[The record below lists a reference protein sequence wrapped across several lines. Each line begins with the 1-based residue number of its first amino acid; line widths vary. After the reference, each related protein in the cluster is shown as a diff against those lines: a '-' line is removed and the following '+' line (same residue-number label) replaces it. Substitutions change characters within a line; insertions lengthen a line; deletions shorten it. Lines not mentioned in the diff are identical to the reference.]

1 MGKKKQESEI
11 PFEMVDSGTIPS
23 TENKNGLYEEI
34 PTSFDQLIKRE
45 LTKFDVVV
53 PAVAELS
60 KEFLPLKI
68 TSIDDTEGYAE
79 VSKALRFIVSKR
91 TAVEDKRKELKADSL
106 SYGRAV
112 DARAKEIT
120 EMLSPIETHL
130 KSEKDRI
137 DAEKE
142 EIKKREEEA
151 KLAVINERSNTLIRL
166 GGTLLMTEYVWK
178 SRINNTEISTPRIN
192 LELFTDEEFQEF
204 VGLIVKEKEVEDAQI
219 KAEEERKLAEQAKL
233 AEEQQKLQEE
243 RAKFQAEQDKIKKE
257 MDDFKRERATLR
269 NSLLLELDLGTM
281 SFNPNW
287 VFIPKTSLQNFVNI
301 VDYDA
306 VLNYSNAEWENK
318 YAEIKV
324 MVAKLKA
331 DDEAELA
338 RREESQKA
346 EALRVLKQK
355 AENEDAAEKERIAGL
370 SDKEKYDDYIDRLKE
385 QPVPEMST
393 KKWTTYI
400 LSVTKSLNT
409 FKNMG

>member
-1 MGKKKQESEI
+1 MAKKKSVDEEALDEMLQNAPTLLPNEI
-11 PFEMVDSGTIPS
+11 A
-23 TENKNGLYEEI
+23 
-34 PTSFDQLIKRE
+34 TSFDQLIKRE

-68 TSIDDTEGYAE
+68 ASIDDVEGYSE

-106 SYGRAV
+106 AYGRAV

-120 EMLSPIETHL
+120 EMLSPIEMHL

-137 DAEKE
+137 DEEKE
-142 EIKKREEEA
+142 AIKKREEEA
-151 KLAVINERSNTLIRL
+151 KLAIINDRANKLIRL
-166 GGTLLMTEYVWK
+166 GGALLMTEYVWK

-192 LELFTDEEFQEF
+192 LELFSDEEFEEF
-204 VGLIVKEKEVEDAQI
+204 VGLIVKEKELEDAQI

-243 RAKFQAEQDKIKKE
+243 RAKLQAEQDNIKKE
-257 MDDFKRERATLR
+257 MDDFKQQRATLR
-269 NSLLLELDLGTM
+269 NNFLVQLGLGTM
-281 SFNPNW
+281 SFNTNW
-287 VFIPKTSLQNFVNI
+287 VYIPKNNIQLFVNI
-301 VDYDA
+301 ISYDD
-306 VLNYSNAEWENK
+306 VLNLTNQEWDDK
-318 YAEIKV
+318 LAEIKV
-324 MVAKLKA
+324 TIAKLKA

-338 RREESQKA
+338 RREEFQKA
-346 EALRVLKQK
+346 EALRILKEK
-355 AENEDAAEKERIAGL
+355 SENESAAEKERIAGL
-370 SDKEKYDDYIDRLKE
+370 SDKEKYEDYIDRLKE

-393 KKWTTYI
+393 KKWTSYI
-400 LSVTKSLNT
+400 TSVTKSLNT

>member
-1 MGKKKQESEI
+1 MAKKKSVDEEALDEMLQNAPTLLPNEI
-11 PFEMVDSGTIPS
+11 A
-23 TENKNGLYEEI
+23 
-34 PTSFDQLIKRE
+34 TSFDQLIKRE

-68 TSIDDTEGYAE
+68 ASIDDVEGYSE

-106 SYGRAV
+106 AYGRAV

-120 EMLSPIETHL
+120 EMLSPIEMHL

-137 DAEKE
+137 DEEKE
-142 EIKKREEEA
+142 AIKKREEEA
-151 KLAVINERSNTLIRL
+151 KLNIINERANKLIRL
-166 GGTLLMTEYVWK
+166 GGVLLMTEYIWK
-178 SRINNTEISTPRIN
+178 SRINDTEISTPRIN
-192 LELFTDEEFQEF
+192 LELFTDEEFDEF
-204 VGLIVKEKEVEDAQI
+204 VGLIVKEKELEDAQI

-243 RAKFQAEQDKIKKE
+243 RAKLQAEQDKIKKE
-257 MDDFKRERATLR
+257 MEEFKQQRASLR
-269 NSLLLELDLGTM
+269 NSLLIEIGLGTM

-287 VFIPKTSLQNFVNI
+287 VFIPKTSIQNFINI
-301 VDYDA
+301 ISYDE
-306 VLNYSNAEWENK
+306 VLNYSNDEWEAK
-318 YAEIKV
+318 YAEIKIRV
-324 MVAKLKA
+324 SKIKA

-338 RREESQKA
+338 RREEFQKT
-346 EALRVLKQK
+346 EALRVLKEK
-355 AENEDAAEKERIAGL
+355 SENESAAEKERIAGL
-370 SDKEKYDDYIDRLKE
+370 SDKEKYEDYIDRLKE

-393 KKWTTYI
+393 KKWTSYI
-400 LSVTKSLNT
+400 TSVTKSLNT